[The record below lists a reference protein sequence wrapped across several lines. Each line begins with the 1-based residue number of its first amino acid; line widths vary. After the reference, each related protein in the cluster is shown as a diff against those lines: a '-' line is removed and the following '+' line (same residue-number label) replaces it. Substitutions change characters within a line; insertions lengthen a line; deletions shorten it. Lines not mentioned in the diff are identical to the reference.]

1 MPIGIAGRRLRHARA
16 HVFLLCICL
25 VTSGLLLSVW
35 WFLCVCD
42 TPVDGCVSGVFGVFG
57 LVGFALVAGLV

>member
-1 MPIGIAGRRLRHARA
+1 MPIGIAGRRSRHARA
-16 HVFLLCICL
+16 HVFLLCIL
-25 VTSGLLLSVW
+25 PSHGWFRWFWW
-35 WFLCVCD
+35 WFLGVCD